1 MTFFS
6 RVPFKRR
13 GRELAAAAGIVLAAA
28 ALLLVLVGNM
38 ISDNQKTMIQMQSG
52 QLRSISES
60 VARQIEVFAEEM
72 ASDLEMEA
80 GLDQFARAES
90 FLEQGEQ
97 APMEQLLSEFLEG
110 RRGSVKGMA
119 WESAGYRLERWT
131 EGQEPLALR
140 TASFMTEESADLA
153 VSILQDERD
162 WCYLKLS
169 KLTQSGNRLSCLL
182 SFNDVYEKTAAD
194 IKMGQNGYVMVKSSD
209 GLILMHQVE
218 EQIGQN
224 VLAGRMEMYPE
235 LDFTELTQLI
245 EHQNQGR
252 GGVEIYHSY
261 WWIEDPPRPVKK
273 VSAYDPAWIGD
284 DFLIV
289 SAVIDYADITLP
301 MQKAI
306 VRIVAA
312 AVFLVLFLGLFLLLI
327 GKMFLHQKKVDKE
340 NVRLKEVN
348 ERLEELRKREE
359 AMAHQQR
366 LQLIG
371 TMTGG
376 IAHEFNNL
384 LTPIMGYS
392 AMMLSEMDPQNPYY
406 GDVEE
411 ILNSAEKAK
420 EIIGQI
426 SSFSGKNAKKSFQE
440 LLISQTAAKA
450 MLVAESGKP
459 EKVELS
465 MNLVFEPY
473 WIWGNE
479 TQIHQIVL
487 NLCTNAFHAMRES
500 GGRLT
505 VSGAVR
511 QGKDMAKNR
520 FFSDKQ
526 EQEFYELTFSD
537 TGCGMSEEVK
547 SQIFDPF
554 YTTRKSGEGTGL
566 GLYLVHRM
574 VEEHRGTITV
584 ESELGRGTVFRIYFP
599 VFCRDGKEEKS
610 GVQNHVQTL

>member
-1 MTFFS
+1 MAFFS
-6 RVPFKRR
+6 RVSFKKR
-13 GRELAAAAGIVLAAA
+13 GRDLAAAAGIVLAAA
-28 ALLLVLVGNM
+28 AILLTLVGNM

-60 VARQIEVFAEEM
+60 VSKQIEVFVDEM
-72 ASDLEMEA
+72 VSDLEMET
-80 GLDQFARAES
+80 GLDLFEEAER
-90 FLEQGEQ
+90 LAAQGDKNL
-97 APMEQLLSEFLEG
+97 MTQLLMEFMEG
-110 RRGSVKGMA
+110 REGSVEGMA
-119 WESAGYRLERWT
+119 WENAEQRVESWAEN
-131 EGQEPLALR
+131 QEPLTLH
-140 TASFMTEESADLA
+140 TASFMTEKEADLT
-153 VSILQDERD
+153 VSILQDENG

-169 KLTQSGNRLSCLL
+169 KRTQEGNRLSCLL
-182 SFNDVYEKTAAD
+182 SFNDIYEKTAAD
-194 IKMGQNGYVMVKSSD
+194 IKMGKNGYVMVKSSD

-224 VLAGRMEMYPE
+224 VLAGRMEMYPD
-235 LDFTELTQLI
+235 LDFTDLTRLI
-245 EHQNQGR
+245 EHQNQGK
-252 GGVEIYHSY
+252 GGVEIYNSY

-273 VSAYDPAWIGD
+273 VSAYDPARIGD

-312 AVFLVLFLGLFLLLI
+312 AVLLVIFFGLFLLLI
-327 GKMFLHQKKVDKE
+327 GKMFLHQKNVEKE
-340 NVRLKEVN
+340 NARLKEVN
-348 ERLEELRKREE
+348 ERLEELRQREE

-392 AMMLSEMDPQNPYY
+392 AMMLSEMEPQNPYY
-406 GDVEE
+406 GDIAE

-459 EKVELS
+459 SQTEIS

-473 WIWGNE
+473 WMWGNE

-487 NLCTNAFHAMRES
+487 NLCTNAFHAMGES

-505 VSGAVR
+505 VSGVVR
-511 QGKDMAKNR
+511 KGRHMTENR
-520 FFSDKQ
+520 FFFGKS

-547 SQIFDPF
+547 SQIFEPF

-599 VFCRDGKEEKS
+599 VFRKEETE
-610 GVQNHVQTL
+610 NA

>member
-1 MTFFS
+1 MAFFS
-6 RVPFKRR
+6 RVSFRRR

-28 ALLLVLVGNM
+28 ALLLTLVGNM

-60 VARQIEVFAEEM
+60 VAKQIEVFADEM
-72 ASDLEMEA
+72 ASDLEMETK
-80 GLDQFARAES
+80 LNQFIEAERS
-90 FLEQGEQ
+90 LEQGQQE
-97 APMEQLLSEFLEG
+97 PMAQLLEEFLEG
-110 RRGSVKGMA
+110 RKGSVEGMA
-119 WESAGYRLERWT
+119 WESGGQRIERWA
-131 EGQEPLALR
+131 EGQEPLTLH

-153 VSILQDERD
+153 VSILQDENG
-162 WCYLKLS
+162 WCYLKLA
-169 KLTQSGNRLSCLL
+169 KMTQAGNRLSCLL
-182 SFNDVYEKTAAD
+182 SFNDIYEKTAAH
-194 IKMGQNGYVMVKSSD
+194 IKMGKNGYVMVKSSD

-218 EQIGQN
+218 EQIGQK
-224 VLAGRMEMYPE
+224 VLSGRMEMYPD
-235 LDFTELTQLI
+235 LDFTDLTRLI

-252 GGVEIYHSY
+252 GGVEVYHSY

-273 VSAYDPAWIGD
+273 VSAYEPAWIGD

-301 MQKAI
+301 MQKSI
-306 VRIVAA
+306 VKIVAV
-312 AVFLVLFLGLFLLLI
+312 AVLLVIFFGLFLLLT
-327 GKMFLHQKKVDKE
+327 GRMFLHQKKVEKE

-392 AMMLSEMDPQNPYY
+392 AMMLSEMEPQNPYY
-406 GDVEE
+406 GDIEE

-426 SSFSGKNAKKSFQE
+426 SAFSGKNAKKSFQE

-459 EKVELS
+459 EQVKLS
-465 MNLVFEPY
+465 MQLVFEPY
-473 WIWGNE
+473 WMWGNE

-487 NLCTNAFHAMRES
+487 NLCTNAFHAMGKS
-500 GGRLT
+500 GGCLT
-505 VSGAVR
+505 VSGVVR
-511 QGKDMAKNR
+511 QGKDMAENR
-520 FFSDKQ
+520 FFSDKP

-554 YTTRKSGEGTGL
+554 YTTRKAGEGTGL

-574 VEEHRGTITV
+574 VEEHKGTITV
-584 ESELGRGTVFRIYFP
+584 ESEPGRGTVFRIYFP
-599 VFCRDGKEEKS
+599 VFRKDEKRDFNGTYCDSK
-610 GVQNHVQTL
+610 

>member
-1 MTFFS
+1 MAFFS
-6 RVPFKRR
+6 RVSFKKR
-13 GRELAAAAGIVLAAA
+13 GRDLAAAAGIVLAAA
-28 ALLLVLVGNM
+28 AILLTLVGNM

-60 VARQIEVFAEEM
+60 VSKQIEVFVDEM
-72 ASDLEMEA
+72 VSDLEMET
-80 GLDQFARAES
+80 GLDLFEEAER
-90 FLEQGEQ
+90 LAAQGDKNL
-97 APMEQLLSEFLEG
+97 MTQLLAEFMEG
-110 RRGSVKGMA
+110 REGSVEGMA
-119 WESAGYRLERWT
+119 WENAEQRVESWAEN
-131 EGQEPLALR
+131 QEPLTLH
-140 TASFMTEESADLA
+140 TASFMTEKEADLT
-153 VSILQDERD
+153 VSILQDENG

-169 KLTQSGNRLSCLL
+169 KRTQEGNRLSCLL
-182 SFNDVYEKTAAD
+182 SFNDIYEKTAAD
-194 IKMGQNGYVMVKSSD
+194 IKMGKNGYVMVKSSD

-224 VLAGRMEMYPE
+224 VLAGRMEMYPD
-235 LDFTELTQLI
+235 LDFTDLTRLI
-245 EHQNQGR
+245 EHQNQGK
-252 GGVEIYHSY
+252 GGVEIYNSY

-273 VSAYDPAWIGD
+273 VSAYDPARIGD

-312 AVFLVLFLGLFLLLI
+312 AVLLVIFFGLFLLLI
-327 GKMFLHQKKVDKE
+327 GKMFLHQKNVEKE
-340 NVRLKEVN
+340 NARLKEVN
-348 ERLEELRKREE
+348 ERLEELRQREE

-392 AMMLSEMDPQNPYY
+392 AMMLSEMEPQNPYY
-406 GDVEE
+406 GDIAE

-459 EKVELS
+459 SQTEIS

-473 WIWGNE
+473 WMWGNE

-487 NLCTNAFHAMRES
+487 NLCTNAFHAMGES

-505 VSGAVR
+505 VSGVVR
-511 QGKDMAKNR
+511 KGRHMTENR
-520 FFSDKQ
+520 FFFGKS

-599 VFCRDGKEEKS
+599 VFRKEETE
-610 GVQNHVQTL
+610 NA

>member
-1 MTFFS
+1 MAFFS
-6 RVPFKRR
+6 RVSFKKR
-13 GRELAAAAGIVLAAA
+13 GRDLAAAAGIVLAAA
-28 ALLLVLVGNM
+28 AILLTLVGNM

-60 VARQIEVFAEEM
+60 VSKQIEVFVDEM
-72 ASDLEMEA
+72 VSDLEMET
-80 GLDQFARAES
+80 GLDLFEEAER
-90 FLEQGEQ
+90 LAAQGDKNL
-97 APMEQLLSEFLEG
+97 MTQLLMEFMEG
-110 RRGSVKGMA
+110 REGSVEGMA
-119 WESAGYRLERWT
+119 WENAEQRVESWAEN
-131 EGQEPLALR
+131 QEPLTLH
-140 TASFMTEESADLA
+140 TASFMTEKEADLT
-153 VSILQDERD
+153 VSILQDENG

-169 KLTQSGNRLSCLL
+169 KRTQEGNRLSCLL
-182 SFNDVYEKTAAD
+182 SFNDIYEKTAAD
-194 IKMGQNGYVMVKSSD
+194 IKMGKNGYVMVKSSD

-224 VLAGRMEMYPE
+224 VLAGRMEMYPD
-235 LDFTELTQLI
+235 LDFTDLTRLI
-245 EHQNQGR
+245 EHQNQGK
-252 GGVEIYHSY
+252 GGVEIYNSY

-273 VSAYDPAWIGD
+273 VSAYDPARIGD

-312 AVFLVLFLGLFLLLI
+312 AVLLVIFFGLFLLLI
-327 GKMFLHQKKVDKE
+327 GKMFLHQKNVEKE
-340 NVRLKEVN
+340 NARLKEVN
-348 ERLEELRKREE
+348 ERLEELRQREE

-392 AMMLSEMDPQNPYY
+392 AMMLSEMEPQNPYY
-406 GDVEE
+406 GDIAE

-459 EKVELS
+459 SQTEIS

-473 WIWGNE
+473 WMWGNE

-487 NLCTNAFHAMRES
+487 NLCTNAFHAMGES

-505 VSGAVR
+505 VSGVVR
-511 QGKDMAKNR
+511 KGRHMTENR
-520 FFSDKQ
+520 FFFGKS

-547 SQIFDPF
+547 SQIFEPF

-574 VEEHRGTITV
+574 VEELLLWRASWDGELCSGFIFPF
-584 ESELGRGTVFRIYFP
+584 SEKKRQKM
-599 VFCRDGKEEKS
+599 RD
-610 GVQNHVQTL
+610 

>member
-1 MTFFS
+1 MAFFS
-6 RVPFKRR
+6 RVSFKKR
-13 GRELAAAAGIVLAAA
+13 GRDLAEAAGIVLAAA
-28 ALLLVLVGNM
+28 AILLTLVGNM

-60 VARQIEVFAEEM
+60 VSKQIEVFVDEM
-72 ASDLEMEA
+72 VSDLEMET
-80 GLDQFARAES
+80 GLDLFEEAER
-90 FLEQGEQ
+90 LAAQGDKNL
-97 APMEQLLSEFLEG
+97 MTQLLAEFMEG
-110 RRGSVKGMA
+110 REGSVEGMA
-119 WESAGYRLERWT
+119 WENAEQRVESWAEN
-131 EGQEPLALR
+131 QEPLTLH
-140 TASFMTEESADLA
+140 TASFMTEKEADLT
-153 VSILQDERD
+153 VSILQDENG

-169 KLTQSGNRLSCLL
+169 KRTQEGNRLSCLL
-182 SFNDVYEKTAAD
+182 SFNDIYEKTAAD
-194 IKMGQNGYVMVKSSD
+194 IKMGKNGYVMVKSSD

-224 VLAGRMEMYPE
+224 VLAGRMEMYPD
-235 LDFTELTQLI
+235 LDFTDLTRLI
-245 EHQNQGR
+245 EHQNQGK
-252 GGVEIYHSY
+252 GGVEIYNSY

-273 VSAYDPAWIGD
+273 VSAYDPARIGD

-312 AVFLVLFLGLFLLLI
+312 AVLLVIFFGLFLLLI
-327 GKMFLHQKKVDKE
+327 GKMFLHQKNVEKE
-340 NVRLKEVN
+340 NARLKEVN
-348 ERLEELRKREE
+348 ERLEELRQREE

-392 AMMLSEMDPQNPYY
+392 AMMLSEMEPQNPYY
-406 GDVEE
+406 GDIAE

-459 EKVELS
+459 SQTEIS

-473 WIWGNE
+473 WMWGNE

-487 NLCTNAFHAMRES
+487 NLCTNAFHAMGES

-505 VSGAVR
+505 VSGVVR
-511 QGKDMAKNR
+511 KGRHMTENR
-520 FFSDKQ
+520 FFFGKS

-599 VFCRDGKEEKS
+599 VFRKEETE
-610 GVQNHVQTL
+610 NA

>member
-1 MTFFS
+1 MAFFS
-6 RVPFKRR
+6 RVSFKKR
-13 GRELAAAAGIVLAAA
+13 GRDLAAAAGIVLAAA
-28 ALLLVLVGNM
+28 AILLTLVGNM

-60 VARQIEVFAEEM
+60 VSKQIEVFVDEM
-72 ASDLEMEA
+72 VSDLEMET
-80 GLDQFARAES
+80 GLDLFEEAER
-90 FLEQGEQ
+90 LAAQGDKNL
-97 APMEQLLSEFLEG
+97 MTQLLMEFMEG
-110 RRGSVKGMA
+110 REGSVEGMA
-119 WESAGYRLERWT
+119 WENAEQRVESWAEN
-131 EGQEPLALR
+131 QEPLTLH
-140 TASFMTEESADLA
+140 TASFMTEKEADLT
-153 VSILQDERD
+153 VSILQDENG

-169 KLTQSGNRLSCLL
+169 KRTQEGNRLSCLL
-182 SFNDVYEKTAAD
+182 SFNDIYEKTAAD
-194 IKMGQNGYVMVKSSD
+194 IKMGKNGYVMVKSSD

-224 VLAGRMEMYPE
+224 VLAGRMEMYPD
-235 LDFTELTQLI
+235 LDFTDLTRLI
-245 EHQNQGR
+245 EHQNQGK
-252 GGVEIYHSY
+252 GGVEIYNSY

-273 VSAYDPAWIGD
+273 VSAYDPARIGD

-312 AVFLVLFLGLFLLLI
+312 AVLLVIFFGLFLLLI
-327 GKMFLHQKKVDKE
+327 GKMFLHQKNVEKE
-340 NVRLKEVN
+340 NARLKEVN
-348 ERLEELRKREE
+348 ERLEELRQREE

-392 AMMLSEMDPQNPYY
+392 AMMLSEMEPQNPYY
-406 GDVEE
+406 GDIAE

-459 EKVELS
+459 SQTEIS

-473 WIWGNE
+473 WMWGNE

-487 NLCTNAFHAMRES
+487 NLCTNAFHAMGES

-505 VSGAVR
+505 VSGVVR
-511 QGKDMAKNR
+511 KGRHMTENR
-520 FFSDKQ
+520 FFFGKS

-599 VFCRDGKEEKS
+599 VFRKEETE
-610 GVQNHVQTL
+610 NA

>member
-1 MTFFS
+1 MAFFS
-6 RVPFKRR
+6 RVSFKKR
-13 GRELAAAAGIVLAAA
+13 GRDLAAAAGIVLAAA
-28 ALLLVLVGNM
+28 AILLTLVGNM

-60 VARQIEVFAEEM
+60 VSKQIEVFVDEM
-72 ASDLEMEA
+72 VSDLEMET
-80 GLDQFARAES
+80 GLDLFEEAER
-90 FLEQGEQ
+90 LAAQGDKNL
-97 APMEQLLSEFLEG
+97 MTQLLMEFMEG
-110 RRGSVKGMA
+110 REGSVEGMA
-119 WESAGYRLERWT
+119 WENAEQRVESWAEN
-131 EGQEPLALR
+131 QEPLTLH
-140 TASFMTEESADLA
+140 TASFMTEKEADLT
-153 VSILQDERD
+153 VSILQDENG

-169 KLTQSGNRLSCLL
+169 KRTQEGNRLSCLL
-182 SFNDVYEKTAAD
+182 SFNDIYEKTAAD
-194 IKMGQNGYVMVKSSD
+194 IKMGKNGYVMVKSSD

-218 EQIGQN
+218 EQLGQN
-224 VLAGRMEMYPE
+224 VLAGRMEMYPD
-235 LDFTELTQLI
+235 LDFTDLTRLI
-245 EHQNQGR
+245 EHQNQGK
-252 GGVEIYHSY
+252 GGVEIYNSY

-273 VSAYDPAWIGD
+273 VSAYDPARIGD

-312 AVFLVLFLGLFLLLI
+312 AVLLVIFFGLFLLLI
-327 GKMFLHQKKVDKE
+327 GKMFLHQKNVEKE
-340 NVRLKEVN
+340 NARLKEVN
-348 ERLEELRKREE
+348 ERLEELRQREE

-392 AMMLSEMDPQNPYY
+392 AMMLSEMEPQNPYY
-406 GDVEE
+406 GDIAE

-459 EKVELS
+459 SQTEIS

-473 WIWGNE
+473 WMWGNE

-487 NLCTNAFHAMRES
+487 NLCTNAFHAMGES

-505 VSGAVR
+505 VSGVVR
-511 QGKDMAKNR
+511 KGRHMTENR
-520 FFSDKQ
+520 FFFGKS

-599 VFCRDGKEEKS
+599 VFRKEETE
-610 GVQNHVQTL
+610 NA